1 MNKPVIFCDFD
12 GTVTSRDNLIAIM
25 KEFDPPGWSLIKD
38 QILDQRISIR
48 EGVQQMFS
56 LLPSSA
62 KQQIIAYAL
71 EQAEIRKGFAD
82 FVAYTKRHDIPLYI
96 VSGGID
102 FFVYPLLEPYGPFVG
117 IYCNEADFSGDTI
130 HINFPHGCDEQCDSQ
145 GCGCC
150 KPSVMRRI
158 MSESST
164 SIVIGDS
171 ITDLQAAKQADLV
184 IARDFL
190 VDKCEELGI
199 SYEAFESFHDVTD
212 ILDAKLGVIS

>member
-25 KEFDPPGWSLIKD
+25 KKFDPPGWSPIKD

-48 EGVQQMFS
+48 EGVQQMFA

-62 KQQIIAYAL
+62 KQQIINYAL
-71 EQAEIRKGFAD
+71 EQAEIREGFAD
-82 FVAYTKRHDIPLYI
+82 FVAYTKRHGIPLYI

-102 FFVYPLLEPYGPFVG
+102 FFVYPLLEPYGPFAG
-117 IYCNEADFSGDTI
+117 IYCNEADFSNDTI
-130 HINFPHGCDEQCDSQ
+130 HIHFPHGCDKHCDSQ

-150 KPSVMRRI
+150 KPSVMRRL
-158 MSESST
+158 MSEQST

-190 VDKCEELGI
+190 IDKCEELGI
-199 SYEAFESFHDVTD
+199 AYEAFESFHDVTD
-212 ILDAKLGVIS
+212 ILDAKLGVMS